1 MKRIILSVA
10 VVAAVAVAGCG
21 ATSSGGNDPHRASK
35 STAKVEPVKLDLTA
49 LERQIKPE
57 LRKQLT
63 KVGGYPVT
71 IDSLDCIEKDSSTA
85 KCFAGVH
92 DSTGSVRLGINAD
105 VDQSTGNAIWS
116 VEQ

>member
-1 MKRIILSVA
+1 MYKFRPTHACHHPHTALIRVAVHARPPKDHHMKRIILS

-21 ATSSGGNDPHRASK
+21 AAGSGGNDPDRASN

-63 KVGGYPVT
+63 ELGGYPVT
-71 IDSLDCIEKDSSTA
+71 IDSLDCIEKD
-85 KCFAGVH
+85 
-92 DSTGSVRLGINAD
+92 
-105 VDQSTGNAIWS
+105 
-116 VEQ
+116 